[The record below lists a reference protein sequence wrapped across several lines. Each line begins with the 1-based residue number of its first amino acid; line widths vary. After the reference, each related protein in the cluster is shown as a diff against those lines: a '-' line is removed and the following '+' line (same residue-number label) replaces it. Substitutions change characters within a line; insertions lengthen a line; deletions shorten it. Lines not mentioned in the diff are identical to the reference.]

1 MDGGSGE
8 VETTTQVYSA
18 PPPPVHQHPTLPSH
32 QKARALHADP
42 HPVGSKK
49 LQGEET
55 DEGEPIYRERSGD
68 YRILYLVRVDEV
80 VILDIDHRK
89 DVYG

>member
-1 MDGGSGE
+1 MGFSIHKDALKYLE
-8 VETTTQVYSA
+8 
-18 PPPPVHQHPTLPSH
+18 TLPPKLRR
-32 QKARALHADP
+32 QVITKARALHTEP

-55 DEGEPIYRERSGD
+55 DDGEPIFRERSGD

>member
-1 MDGGSGE
+1 MGFVFHKAALKYLE
-8 VETTTQVYSA
+8 
-18 PPPPVHQHPTLPSH
+18 TLPPKLRKQVT
-32 QKARALHADP
+32 QKARALHTNP

>member
-1 MDGGSGE
+1 MPLMGFAFTKAALKYLE
-8 VETTTQVYSA
+8 
-18 PPPPVHQHPTLPSH
+18 TLPPKLRRQVT

>member
-1 MDGGSGE
+1 MGFVFHKAALKYLE
-8 VETTTQVYSA
+8 
-18 PPPPVHQHPTLPSH
+18 TLPH
-32 QKARALHADP
+32 KLRKQVTQKARALHTNP